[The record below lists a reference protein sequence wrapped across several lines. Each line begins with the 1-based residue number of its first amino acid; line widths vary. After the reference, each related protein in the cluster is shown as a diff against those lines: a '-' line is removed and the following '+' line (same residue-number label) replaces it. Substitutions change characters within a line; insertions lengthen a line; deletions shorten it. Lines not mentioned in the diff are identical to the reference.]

1 MKTLK
6 RIIIGCLILAAISCD
21 DLIEAES
28 PNNQIAREDVF
39 ADSQT
44 AYAALSGLY
53 SSVMSRSLIA
63 GTNHGMGAL
72 LGSYADDLDCF
83 STDINGYGDIFR
95 NQALPT
101 NSAVESVWNTA
112 YQQIYMAN
120 AIILG
125 AEQSTALADADRN
138 AVAGEALLVRSML
151 YFYLQRIFDAV
162 PYTTS
167 LDYESNRTIGK
178 TEVGPLLGLLE
189 QDLERAISILP
200 DAYRDT
206 ERIYPNR
213 KAAQLLLAY
222 IYLQQGRYPQA
233 EAMAGEII
241 GSGLYAFQTDIQEVF
256 HKDGAHII
264 WQLKPQGEGDSTA
277 EASFYYFT
285 DSGPSSYALSESLI
299 NAFATDDERR
309 TNYMTDLVVGSQQW
323 FRPYKYKNL
332 SGSNPNEYS
341 VIYRLEEAYMIMAE
355 ALAMQDRYGEAAP
368 FLNATRVRAGLV
380 EVQPE
385 TRATFIDELLA
396 EKRRE
401 FFSEHGMRF
410 SDLKRL
416 GRLQELAAS
425 KPGWQSSRSV
435 LPYPQ
440 KELLLNPNLNPQHE
454 GY

>member
-1 MKTLK
+1 M
-6 RIIIGCLILAAISCD
+6 IGCLILAAISCD
-21 DLIEAES
+21 DLIETES

-53 SSVMSRSLIA
+53 SSIMSRSLIA

-101 NSAVESVWNTA
+101 NSAVESVWNNA

-125 AEQSTALADADRN
+125 AEQSAALADADRN
-138 AVAGEALLVRSML
+138 ALVGEALLVRSMI

-178 TEVGPLLGLLE
+178 TGVGQLLGLLE

-222 IYLQQGRYPQA
+222 IYLQQGLYPQA
-233 EAMAGEII
+233 EAAAGEII
-241 GSGLYAFQTDIQEVF
+241 GSEMYAFQTDIQEVF

-264 WQLKPQGEGDSTA
+264 WQLKPQNDGDSTA
-277 EASFYYFT
+277 EASFYYFM
-285 DSGPSSYALSESLI
+285 DSGPSSYALSESLVD
-299 NAFATDDERR
+299 AFAPGDARR
-309 TNYMTDLVVGSQQW
+309 SNYMTDLVVGSQQW

-341 VIYRLEEAYMIMAE
+341 VIYRLEEAYLIMAE

-368 FLNATRVRAGLV
+368 FLNATRLRAGLG
-380 EVQPE
+380 EIQPE
-385 TRATFIDELLA
+385 SRDAFIDELLA

-401 FFSEHGMRF
+401 FFSELGMRF

-416 GRLQELAAS
+416 GRLQDLAGS
-425 KPGWQSSRSV
+425 KPGWQPFRSV